1 MFISKLTIIGVG
13 LIGGSF
19 ARALRQAG
27 LVGKVTGCGR
37 DVVNLETARELGV
50 IDDYSIDVAEAVR
63 DADVVVVAV
72 PLMAMGKIFAAMRP
86 ALAPHALITDVGS
99 VKACVI
105 EAARENLGEHFPR
118 FVAGHPIAGAEKTGA
133 AASFPELFQQ
143 RRIVLTPTVETEQAA
158 LQQVTAY
165 WLKTGANV
173 VEMSAE
179 QHDLILA
186 ATSHLPHVLAFTVVN
201 TLAGMQTEENVFQF
215 AAGGF
220 RDFSR
225 IASSDPQ
232 MWHDIC
238 LSNPQAILAIIQ
250 SFEQHLHQLRD
261 AVIEKDSPRLLE
273 LLRHA
278 KTQRDQFVG

>member
-19 ARALRQAG
+19 ARALRSAG
-27 LVGKVTGCGR
+27 LVGRVTGCGR
-37 DVVNLETARELGV
+37 DVANLETALQLGI
-50 IDDYSIDVAEAVR
+50 IDDYSVDVADAVR
-63 DADVVVVAV
+63 DAAVVVVAV

-133 AASFPELFQQ
+133 AASFAELFQQ
-143 RRIVLTPTVETEQAA
+143 RRTVLTPTAETDKQALHQIA
-158 LQQVTAY
+158 DY
-165 WLKTGANV
+165 WTKTGANV
-173 VEMSAE
+173 VEMSVE

-201 TLAGMQTEENVFQF
+201 TLAGMHTEENIFQF

-225 IASSDPQ
+225 IASSDPK

-238 LSNPQAILAIIQ
+238 LSNPQAILSLLE

-261 AVIEKDSPRLLE
+261 AIIQKDSPQLLQ
-273 LLRHA
+273 LLHHA
-278 KTQRDQFVG
+278 KTLRDQFVG

>member
-19 ARALRQAG
+19 ARALRHAG

-37 DVVNLETARELGV
+37 DLTNLDTARELGI
-50 IDDYSIDVAEAVR
+50 IDDYSVDVAEAVR
-63 DADVVVVAV
+63 DADLIVVAV

-133 AASFPELFQQ
+133 AASFAELFQQ
-143 RRIVLTPTVETEQAA
+143 RRIVLTPTAETDKQA
-158 LQQVTAY
+158 LHKVSEY
-165 WLKTGANV
+165 WLKTGANI
-173 VEMSAE
+173 VEMSAA

-201 TLAGMQTEENVFQF
+201 TLAGMQTEEDVFQF

-238 LSNPQAILAIIQ
+238 LSNPQAILSIIE

-261 AVIEKDSPRLLE
+261 AVIQKDSSQLLT

-278 KTQRDQFVG
+278 KTLRDQFVG

>member
-19 ARALRQAG
+19 ARALRHAG

-37 DVVNLETARELGV
+37 DVANLETALALGI
-50 IDDYSIDVAEAVR
+50 IDDYSVDVAEAVR
-63 DADVVVVAV
+63 DADLVVVAV

-105 EAARENLGEHFPR
+105 EAARENLAEHFPR

-133 AASFPELFQQ
+133 AASFTELFHQ
-143 RRIVLTPTVETEQAA
+143 RRIVLTPTAETDKQA
-158 LQQVTAY
+158 LHQVSEY

-173 VEMSAE
+173 IEMSAE

-201 TLAGMQTEENVFQF
+201 TLAGMQTEEDVFQF

-238 LSNPQAILAIIQ
+238 LSNPQAILSIIE

-261 AVIEKDSPRLLE
+261 AVIQKDSHRLLA

-278 KTQRDQFVG
+278 KTLRDKFVG

>member
-19 ARALRQAG
+19 SRALRHAG
-27 LVGKVTGCGR
+27 LVGKITGCGR
-37 DVVNLETARELGV
+37 DVANLKIALELGI
-50 IDDYSIDVAEAVR
+50 IDDYSVDVAEAVR
-63 DADVVVVAV
+63 DADLVVVAV

-86 ALAPHALITDVGS
+86 TLTPHALITDVGS

-105 EAARENLGEHFPR
+105 EAARENLGEHFPN

-133 AASFPELFQQ
+133 AASFAELFQQ
-143 RRIVLTPTVETEQAA
+143 RRIVLTPTIETDKQA
-158 LQQVTAY
+158 LYKISEY
-165 WLKTGANV
+165 WRKTGANV
-173 VEMSAE
+173 VEMSAA

-201 TLAGMQTEENVFQF
+201 TLAEMQTKEDVFQF

-238 LSNPQAILAIIQ
+238 LSNPQAILSIIQ

-261 AVIEKDSPRLLE
+261 AIIQQDSQNLLQ
-273 LLRHA
+273 LLQHA
-278 KTQRDQFVG
+278 KTLRDQFVG

>member
-19 ARALRQAG
+19 ARALRHAG
-27 LVGKVTGCGR
+27 LVDKVTGCGR
-37 DVVNLETARELGV
+37 DVANLETALELGI
-50 IDDYSIDVAEAVR
+50 IDDYSVDVAEAVR
-63 DADVVVVAV
+63 GADLVVVAV
-72 PLMAMGKIFAAMRP
+72 PLMTMGKIFAAMRP

-133 AASFPELFQQ
+133 AASFTELFHQ
-143 RRIVLTPTVETEQAA
+143 RRIVLTPTAETDKQA
-158 LQQVTAY
+158 LHQVSEY

-201 TLAGMQTEENVFQF
+201 TLAGMQTEEDVFQF

-238 LSNPQAILAIIQ
+238 LSNPQAILSIIE

-261 AVIEKDSPRLLE
+261 AVIQKDSPRLLA

-278 KTQRDQFVG
+278 KTLRDQFVG

>member
-19 ARALRQAG
+19 ARALRHAG
-27 LVGKVTGCGR
+27 LVDKVTGCGR
-37 DVVNLETARELGV
+37 DVANLETALELGI
-50 IDDYSIDVAEAVR
+50 IDDYSVDVAEAVR
-63 DADVVVVAV
+63 DADLVVVAV
-72 PLMAMGKIFAAMRP
+72 PLMAMGKIFSAMRP

-105 EAARENLGEHFPR
+105 AAARENLGEHFPR

-133 AASFPELFQQ
+133 AASVTELFHQ
-143 RRIVLTPTVETEQAA
+143 RRIVLTPTAETDKQA
-158 LQQVTAY
+158 LHQVSEY

-201 TLAGMQTEENVFQF
+201 TLAGMQTEEDVFQF

-238 LSNPQAILAIIQ
+238 LSNPQAILSIIE

-261 AVIEKDSPRLLE
+261 AVIQKDSHRLLA

-278 KTQRDQFVG
+278 KTLRDQFVG

>member
-19 ARALRQAG
+19 ARALRHAG

-37 DVVNLETARELGV
+37 DVSNLKTARDLGV
-50 IDDYSIDVAEAVR
+50 IDDYSVDVAEAVR
-63 DADVVVVAV
+63 DADLIVVAV

-99 VKACVI
+99 VKAWVI

-133 AASFPELFQQ
+133 AASFAELFQQ
-143 RRIVLTPTVETEQAA
+143 RRIVLTPTAETDKQA
-158 LQQVTAY
+158 LHKVSEY
-165 WLKTGANV
+165 WLKTGANI
-173 VEMSAE
+173 VEMSAA

-201 TLAGMQTEENVFQF
+201 TLAGMQTEEDVFQF

-238 LSNPQAILAIIQ
+238 LSNPQAILSIIE

-261 AVIEKDSPRLLE
+261 AVIQKDSSQLLT
-273 LLRHA
+273 LLHHA
-278 KTQRDQFVG
+278 KTLRDQFVG

>member
-19 ARALRQAG
+19 ARALRHAG

-37 DVVNLETARELGV
+37 DVSNLKTARDLGV
-50 IDDYSIDVAEAVR
+50 IDDYSVDVAEAVR
-63 DADVVVVAV
+63 DADLIVVAV

-99 VKACVI
+99 VKAWVI

-133 AASFPELFQQ
+133 AASFAELFQQ
-143 RRIVLTPTVETEQAA
+143 RRIVLTPTAETDKQA
-158 LQQVTAY
+158 LHKVSEY
-165 WLKTGANV
+165 WLKTGANI
-173 VEMSAE
+173 VEMSAA

-201 TLAGMQTEENVFQF
+201 TLAGMQTEEDVFQF

-238 LSNPQAILAIIQ
+238 LSNPQAILSIIE
-250 SFEQHLHQLRD
+250 SFEQHLHQVRD
-261 AVIEKDSPRLLE
+261 AVIQKDSSQLLT
-273 LLRHA
+273 LLHHA
-278 KTQRDQFVG
+278 KTLRDQFVG

>member
-19 ARALRQAG
+19 ARALRHAG
-27 LVGKVTGCGR
+27 LVGRVTGCGR
-37 DVVNLETARELGV
+37 DLANLKTAFELGV
-50 IDDYSIDVAEAVR
+50 IDDYSIDVAEAVH
-63 DADVVVVAV
+63 DADLVVVAV

-133 AASFPELFQQ
+133 AASFAELFHQ
-143 RRIVLTPTVETEQAA
+143 RRIVLTPTAETDKQA
-158 LQQVTAY
+158 LHKISEY

-201 TLAGMQTEENVFQF
+201 TLAGMQTEEDVFQF

-225 IASSDPQ
+225 IASSDPK

-238 LSNPQAILAIIQ
+238 LSNPQAILSILE

-261 AVIEKDSPRLLE
+261 AVIQKDSQNLLQ
-273 LLRHA
+273 LLHHA
-278 KTQRDQFVG
+278 KTLRDQFVG

>member
-27 LVGKVTGCGR
+27 VVGKVTGCGR
-37 DVVNLETARELGV
+37 DVANLKTALELGV
-50 IDDYSIDVAEAVR
+50 IDDYNVDVAEAVR
-63 DADVVVVAV
+63 DADLVVVAV

-133 AASFPELFQQ
+133 AASFAELFQQ
-143 RRIVLTPTVETEQAA
+143 RRIVLTPTVETEQHA
-158 LQQVTAY
+158 LQQITEY
-165 WLKTGANV
+165 WLKTGAHV
-173 VEMSAE
+173 VSMSAE

-201 TLAGMQTEENVFQF
+201 TLAGMHTEENVFQF

-261 AVIEKDSPRLLE
+261 AVIAKDSQSLLE